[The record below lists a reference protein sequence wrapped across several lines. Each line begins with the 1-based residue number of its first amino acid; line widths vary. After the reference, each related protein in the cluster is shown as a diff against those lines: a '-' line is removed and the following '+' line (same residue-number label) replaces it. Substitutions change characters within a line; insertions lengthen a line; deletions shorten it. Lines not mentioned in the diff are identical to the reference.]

1 VPIGACL
8 ARGAAAGVFK
18 PGTHGS
24 TFGGNPL
31 ACAAALATLEV
42 IEEENLMRNA
52 AVVGGAIL
60 SGLREGLAG
69 LAGVREIRGHGL
81 MIGVELDR
89 PCGELVNRALDAGL
103 LINVTMD
110 NVVRLLPPLVMKEA
124 EARQVLSILLPLMRD
139 FLAQAPAAVAAR
151 A

>member
-1 VPIGACL
+1 
-8 ARGAAAGVFK
+8 
-18 PGTHGS
+18 
-24 TFGGNPL
+24 
-31 ACAAALATLEV
+31 
-42 IEEENLMRNA
+42 
-52 AVVGGAIL
+52 
-60 SGLREGLAG
+60 
-69 LAGVREIRGHGL
+69 